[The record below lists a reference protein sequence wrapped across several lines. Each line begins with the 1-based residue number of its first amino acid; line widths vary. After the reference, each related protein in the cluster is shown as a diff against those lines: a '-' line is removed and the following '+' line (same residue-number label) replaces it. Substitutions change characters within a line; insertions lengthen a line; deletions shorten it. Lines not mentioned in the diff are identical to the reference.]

1 MQSRKVAGGVALGAL
16 VVAVVLFI
24 VLSGGSDSDNGGQDR
39 TFAFELANGQAVG
52 GAQNVSA
59 TQDDHVTVTLK
70 TDVPAELH
78 VHGYELSKDIDA
90 GGQGSIAFTAD
101 ATGEFEVEAHH
112 LVHDEEGPGVSLATL
127 TVNP

>member
-1 MQSRKVAGGVALGAL
+1 MQSRRIPVLAALAAL

-24 VLSGGSDSDNGGQDR
+24 VLSGGSDSDNGSQSR
-39 TFAFELANGQAVG
+39 TFAFELAHGKAVG
-52 GAQNVSA
+52 GEKSVSA
-59 TQDDHVTVTLK
+59 TQDDHLTVTLK

-90 GGQGSIAFTAD
+90 GQEGSIAFTAD
-101 ATGEFEVEAHH
+101 ATGEFEVEAHP
-112 LVHDEEGPGVSLATL
+112 LVHGEEKAGVALATL